1 MMRSLALIAGFSLAA
16 AAAPERGADD
26 PLVVDS
32 KWIGKLTQKG
42 KIEGNE
48 TPLTLDAELRITKR
62 DGAKFEAE
70 LLESNDVIRVTY
82 LVKGTV
88 VKAKDGKSFT
98 VEFKNYDFKDTE
110 SQTFLNIP
118 YAGKLEGKKLTG
130 MWKHP
135 KNDNDTTLEGDFTL
149 EKK

>member
-1 MMRSLALIAGFSLAA
+1 MTRSLALIAGFALA

-32 KWIGKLTQKG
+32 KWVGKLTQKG

-62 DGAKFEAE
+62 DGTKFEAE

-88 VKAKDGKSFT
+88 VKAKDGKSFA

-110 SQTFLNIP
+110 SQTFLDIP
-118 YAGKLEGKKLTG
+118 YTGKLEGKKLTG
-130 MWKHP
+130 TWKHP